1 MCQISVKLKR
11 IDTIID
17 TFALIREHI
26 QSKLLLI
33 GDGPELHDM
42 RIKVREMG
50 LSDDVLFF
58 R

>member
-1 MCQISVKLKR
+1 MSNFRKVKR

-50 LSDDVLFF
+50 LSDDVLF
-58 R
+58 